1 MKSVAEKTQNRK
13 LVPAQAG
20 IANPL
25 RIIDYGLA
33 DYREVL
39 QLQHQLRE
47 KRRRS
52 EISNTVLI
60 LEHQPV
66 ITLGARQSANI
77 LLADREDLAQKHI
90 DVVDI
95 RRGGGTTAHNPGQL
109 VFYPILYLQ
118 ELNLGISE
126 YIRELESIGVELLEQ
141 LGVHAERQKGFPG
154 LWVTNH
160 QAPNEESSN
169 AQNVTNKKNEL
180 NSSSVQTKRHTICD
194 IRHTSKIASIGV
206 RVSKFIT
213 FHGMAIN
220 IQNDLSIFEFITPC
234 GLDGI
239 EMTSALK
246 ETGKRHSMSQV
257 KERLSQLLIRHFS

>member
-1 MKSVAEKTQNRK
+1 M
-13 LVPAQAG
+13 
-20 IANPL
+20 
-25 RIIDYGLA
+25 
-33 DYREVL
+33 
-39 QLQHQLRE
+39 
-47 KRRRS
+47 
-52 EISNTVLI
+52 
-60 LEHQPV
+60 
-66 ITLGARQSANI
+66 
-77 LLADREDLAQKHI
+77 AQKHI

-109 VFYPILYLQ
+109 VFYPILHLQ
-118 ELNLGISE
+118 QLNLGISE

-154 LWVTNH
+154 LWIG
-160 QAPNEESSN
+160 
-169 AQNVTNKKNEL
+169 
-180 NSSSVQTKRHTICD
+180 TK
-194 IRHTSKIASIGV
+194 KIASIGV

-234 GLDGI
+234 GLDDVK
-239 EMTSALK
+239 MTSVLK